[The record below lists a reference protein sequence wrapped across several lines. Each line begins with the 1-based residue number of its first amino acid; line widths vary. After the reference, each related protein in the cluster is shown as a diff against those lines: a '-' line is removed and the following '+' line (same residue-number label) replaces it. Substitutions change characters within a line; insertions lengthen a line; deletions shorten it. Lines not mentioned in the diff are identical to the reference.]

1 MLVLRRAGAADLDFL
16 VHADLQE
23 EGYTRSEDEERES
36 AAEHREKICS
46 FLRDANKAAWVYEDK
61 GIRVA
66 AILCAFRDLHN
77 EPKEA
82 HGLHFYRSAIPR
94 ATFPEDGRFCEVFN
108 LWVERPYRRRG
119 LATKLKEQLE
129 VESRARGVRL
139 VYTHTEETNPH
150 VLALNE
156 KMGYREIRRG
166 PIWDEVVRV
175 SLVKEIDLLDGV

>member
-61 GIRVA
+61 GIRGA

-129 VESRARGVRL
+129 GRIACARRAPSLHAHRRNQPTRARAQRENGIPRDSAW
-139 VYTHTEETNPH
+139 TN
-150 VLALNE
+150 LGRGRA
-156 KMGYREIRRG
+156 RESG
-166 PIWDEVVRV
+166 
-175 SLVKEIDLLDGV
+175 

>member
-1 MLVLRRAGAADLDFL
+1 M
-16 VHADLQE
+16 
-23 EGYTRSEDEERES
+23 
-36 AAEHREKICS
+36 
-46 FLRDANKAAWVYEDK
+46 
-61 GIRVA
+61 
-66 AILCAFRDLHN
+66 
-77 EPKEA
+77 
-82 HGLHFYRSAIPR
+82 
-94 ATFPEDGRFCEVFN
+94 
-108 LWVERPYRRRG
+108 ERPYRRRG

-175 SLVKEIDLLDGV
+175 SLVKEIDLCGSV